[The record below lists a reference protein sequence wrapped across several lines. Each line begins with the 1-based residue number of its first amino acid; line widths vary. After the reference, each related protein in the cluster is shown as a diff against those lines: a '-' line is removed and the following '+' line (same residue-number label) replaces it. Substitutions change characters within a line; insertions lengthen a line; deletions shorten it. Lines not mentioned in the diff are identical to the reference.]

1 VTKPFSPRALLARI
15 QAILRR
21 LDTSDGEVVVV
32 GRMRLDHSSHRV
44 TVDGVEMKLGPKE
57 FKLLQFFIT
66 HANRVFS
73 RNQLLDEVWGDRV
86 VVEDRTVDVHIRRL
100 RRALETYQCE
110 SYVQTVRG
118 AGYRFSVQD

>member
-1 VTKPFSPRALLARI
+1 
-15 QAILRR
+15 
-21 LDTSDGEVVVV
+21 
-32 GRMRLDHSSHRV
+32 
-44 TVDGVEMKLGPKE
+44 
-57 FKLLQFFIT
+57 LLQFFIT